1 MGRDG
6 GSGRE
11 DGKEGMAEATSATPA
26 NKEAVV
32 AGVRA
37 GVMLV
42 GDGVEEGSRF
52 AHPIPDPAHCNRN
65 PLDSRT
71 TTYHSSLS

>member
-1 MGRDG
+1 
-6 GSGRE
+6 
-11 DGKEGMAEATSATPA
+11 MAEATSATPA

-52 AHPIPDPAHCNRN
+52 AHPIPDPAH
-65 PLDSRT
+65 PLQPQSTRLPNHDLPLVT
-71 TTYHSSLS
+71 ILT